1 MSISPL
7 KVNGLRTLT
16 LLINVFEEVI
26 FTFVVCFQGKSTQ
39 ESCPLLEVKGGV
51 EIIYYVHLRPL

>member
-1 MSISPL
+1 MSIGPFRF
-7 KVNGLRTLT
+7 NGLRTIT
-16 LLINVFEEVI
+16 LLIEIFEEVI
-26 FTFVVCFQGKSTQ
+26 FTFVVCSQGKSTQ